1 MQKKKHWNQSTC
13 KHIDAKSW
21 QFKTRQHCRLPIL
34 EFTNPNYSETS
45 KLVYL
50 KPDHDTHRT
59 RQHLRQCFLSG
70 FCNLTLFQGVIS
82 ADLKR
87 FSCICPERLNVFLIA
102 LDHTISQLS
111 TDPICRWIV
120 TKVWYEHFSK
130 IPTVFV
136 LNDWKYF
143 SGPHHFTV
151 VHRSHMPFDCD
162 RFVIWVFLK
171 NLSCICPERLNV
183 FLIALD
189 HTISQLSTD
198 PICRWIVTKVCILNP
213 RPGNETAGQGVK
225 HDLMALKYCIYM
237 ETKTQKVTE
246 LRLPGG

>member
-21 QFKTRQHCRLPIL
+21 QFKTRQHFRLPIL

-120 TKVWYEHFSK
+120 TKV
-130 IPTVFV
+130 
-136 LNDWKYF
+136 
-143 SGPHHFTV
+143 
-151 VHRSHMPFDCD
+151 
-162 RFVIWVFLK
+162 
-171 NLSCICPERLNV
+171 
-183 FLIALD
+183 
-189 HTISQLSTD
+189 
-198 PICRWIVTKVCILNP
+198 CILNP

-225 HDLMALKYCIYM
+225 HNLMASKCSINI
-237 ETKTQKVTE
+237 EKRTQKVTE
-246 LRLPGG
+246 LRLPGGGGIGYMSHILGRSPLNGNFYAQNVHTKYVHTNLQCV